1 MKTLR
6 SLIVP
11 LILLVALGAAIGT
24 GAFLARWIETKSTRA
39 VKDELAVSGIDWAQV
54 RSDGLLVVLEGQAPS
69 EIDRFNALEAAG
81 RVVATGRIVDRLN
94 VAPKTPPAPPRFEAE
109 LLRAGNRVSVI
120 GLVPSAEERRTLLKR
135 LRAVIGEDGLMT
147 DLVEIAEAAPPEGWT
162 PALETA
168 LAMVGTLPQAKI
180 SVTPGR
186 VVVHGTAESAT
197 ARQALEA
204 RLGQLAR
211 PGVALDLDIGAPRP
225 VLSPYALRVS
235 RHGDG
240 KLHLDTC
247 TATDDASRQRIL
259 AAARKAGLAGPFA
272 CTLALGAPTTRWPEA
287 AAAAIEAIAA
297 LGGDRV
303 SIVDVDVTLVAPA
316 GHDEAAFT
324 DVVDRLRK
332 RLPPIFSLKAELP
345 PPPRPQTLAE
355 KARIPRFVVTRSPEN
370 IVQLRGLM
378 RDALTARAATA
389 LAAARFPG
397 SELHSNI
404 EETPTLPEGWS
415 ERVIAGIEA
424 LGLLHH
430 GALVIEGDRMRISG
444 ASGDKGAQEAI
455 TRLLLARLGS
465 GARFDLAV
473 NFDPAL
479 VPKPEKWDGARCVST
494 INAILAKK
502 QITFDPGS
510 AVIDRE
516 SLPVIDRI
524 AEVMDKCSDVKMEV
538 GGHTDSQGRESM
550 NLALSQARA
559 QAVIDALLARE
570 VLTTNLVARGY
581 GESRPIADNKTEEGR
596 RRNRRIEFRLLEP
609 VDTEDRAEEAERT
622 GEAAEAEK
630 ASASAVQESADG
642 ASGAAAGETAA
653 ASAAISE

>member
-1 MKTLR
+1 MKPLR

-11 LILLVALGAAIGT
+11 LVLLVALGTAVGT
-24 GAFLARWIETKSTRA
+24 GVFLARWIEAKSTGA
-39 VKDELAVSGIDWAQV
+39 VKNELAISGIDWAQV
-54 RSDGLLVVLEGQAPS
+54 RSDGLRVILEGEAPS

-81 RVVATGRIVDRLN
+81 RVVAAGRIVDRLK
-94 VAPKTPPAPPRFEAE
+94 VAPKAPPAPPRFEAE
-109 LLRAGNRVSVI
+109 LLRAGKRISVI
-120 GLVPSAEERRTLLKR
+120 GLVPSAEERRALLKR
-135 LRAVIGEDGLMT
+135 LRAIIGPDGLMT
-147 DLVEIAEAAPPEGWT
+147 DLVEVAEAPRPDDWN

-168 LAMVGTLPQAKI
+168 LAVIGVLEQAKI
-180 SVTPGR
+180 AVAPGKVT
-186 VVVHGTAESAT
+186 VHGAAESAA
-197 ARQALEA
+197 ARETLEK
-204 RLGQLAR
+204 RLRRLAR
-211 PGVALDLDIGAPRP
+211 PGITLDLDIGAPRP
-225 VLSPYALRVS
+225 VLAPYTLRVS

-247 TATDDASRQRIL
+247 AAPDEASRRQIL
-259 AAARKAGLAGPFA
+259 AAAGKAGLAGPLS

-287 AAAAIEAIAA
+287 AAAAFDAIAA

-332 RLPPIFSLKAELP
+332 RLPPVFSLKAELP
-345 PPPRPQTLAE
+345 PPPRPKTPAE
-355 KARIPRFVVTRSPEN
+355 KARTPRFVVTRSPEN

-378 RDALTARAATA
+378 SDELTARAATA

-397 SELHSNI
+397 SEIHSNI
-404 EETPTLPEGWS
+404 EEDPDLPEGWS

-430 GALVIEGDRMRISG
+430 GALVVEGGEMTISG
-444 ASGDKGAQEAI
+444 ASGDKGTREAA

-465 GARFDLAV
+465 GARFDLAIG
-473 NFDPAL
+473 FDPAL
-479 VPKPEKWDGARCVST
+479 VPKPEKWDGARCVKA

-516 SLPVIDRI
+516 SLPVIDKI
-524 AEVMDKCSDVKMEV
+524 AEIMDKCSDVKMEV

-581 GESRPIADNKTEEGR
+581 GESRPIADNRTEEGR
-596 RRNRRIEFRLLEP
+596 RKNRRIEFRLLEA
-609 VDTEDRAEEAERT
+609 EKAEEAPQA
-622 GEAAEAEK
+622 GA
-630 ASASAVQESADG
+630 ASAQAQPAATAGGGTAAPAGDAATG
-642 ASGAAAGETAA
+642 RGAAAAN
-653 ASAAISE
+653 SE